1 MQPDPKRLR
10 AAREAANLTQDE
22 ARKALSCSLRSVVR
36 WESGDS
42 KPSDTAL
49 LAIAAVYGVKW
60 PDLCSVDMP
69 KDRRSVC
76 RKCGQVIVAVEVTQ

>member
-1 MQPDPKRLR
+1 MTPDPKKLR
-10 AAREAANLTQDE
+10 AAREAANLTQAD
-22 ARKALSCSLRSVVR
+22 ARKALSCALRTIVR

-49 LAIAAVYGVKW
+49 LAVAAVYGVKW
-60 PDLCSVDMP
+60 TDLCSVDVP

-76 RKCGQVIVAVEVTQ
+76 RKCGQAIAVEVANA